1 MSGNTVANILIKQL
15 LKLGFIVHRYDS
27 KSTSSIYL
35 KLDYGVACGIR
46 IADHSGKKKYRYRFN
61 VIKDYVGD
69 KAIYKDGLICLF
81 FSYKELDNVI
91 EAVINEKTNKIKK
104 YGIDKYKFY
113 MEQENRENALFT
125 RFKEIKEGEIYGRNR
140 KIRSWSIRNE

>member
-1 MSGNTVANILIKQL
+1 MNGNTVANILIKQL
-15 LKLGFIVHRYDS
+15 LKLGFIVHRYNS

-81 FSYKELDNVI
+81 FSYSELDKVI
-91 EAVINEKTNKIKK
+91 EAVLNEKANKIKK

-125 RFKEIKEGEIYGRNR
+125 RFEEIKEGE
-140 KIRSWSIRNE
+140 